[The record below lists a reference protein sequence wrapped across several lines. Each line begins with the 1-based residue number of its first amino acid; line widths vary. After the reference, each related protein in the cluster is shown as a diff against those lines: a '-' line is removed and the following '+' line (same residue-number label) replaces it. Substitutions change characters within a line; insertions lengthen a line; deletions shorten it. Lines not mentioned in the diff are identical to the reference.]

1 MFLICLYKYV
11 YRLEHIWMPLRRLLP
26 TLLQVL
32 SDGEDMRLL
41 ADQVKGRGNYCCS
54 GGERLRPVSV
64 DVEIV

>member
-1 MFLICLYKYV
+1 
-11 YRLEHIWMPLRRLLP
+11 MPLRRLLP

-41 ADQVKGRGNYCCS
+41 ADQVKGRGNCCCS